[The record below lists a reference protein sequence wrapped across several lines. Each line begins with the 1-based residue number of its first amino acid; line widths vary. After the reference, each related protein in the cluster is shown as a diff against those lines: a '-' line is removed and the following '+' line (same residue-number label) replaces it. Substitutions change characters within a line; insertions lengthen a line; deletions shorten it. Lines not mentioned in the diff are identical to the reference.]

1 MIIEKCLICA
11 LTWLLTVLHSRRS
24 YASRVWVSGGTDR
37 MNLDEIQ
44 ALIIIIIMMSCEMIL
59 TRCYTLIVWGPPVG

>member
-11 LTWLLTVLHSRRS
+11 LTWLLTILHSRRS

-44 ALIIIIIMMSCEMIL
+44 ALIIIIMMSCEMIL
-59 TRCYTLIVWGPPVG
+59 TRCYTLIVWWPPVG

>member
-44 ALIIIIIMMSCEMIL
+44 ALIIIIMMSCEMIL
-59 TRCYTLIVWGPPVG
+59 TRCYTLIVWWTPVG

>member
-44 ALIIIIIMMSCEMIL
+44 ALIIIIMMSCEMIL
-59 TRCYTLIVWGPPVG
+59 TWCYTLIVWWPPV

>member
-44 ALIIIIIMMSCEMIL
+44 ALIIIIMMSCEMIL
-59 TRCYTLIVWGPPVG
+59 TRCYTLIVWWPPVG